1 MENFRPDARVAQLP
15 GLQQRAEFAICC
27 LFRHSIR
34 KRHGETVSPLQG
46 RPTLD
51 PSDEIDEIVQERGL
65 DSRAHDEMALVV
77 QGTPR
82 RDAVVGARHE
92 RDACQAPHPPKE
104 PQLLRL
110 RPLSLYATVATV
122 FGY

>member
-1 MENFRPDARVAQLP
+1 VENFRSDAWVAQLP
-15 GLQQRAEFAICC
+15 GLQQRAEFAIRR
-27 LFRHSIR
+27 FFGYSIR
-34 KRHGETVSPLQG
+34 ERHGETVPPLEG

-51 PSDEIDEIVQERGL
+51 SSDEVDEIVQERGL
-65 DSRAHDEMALVV
+65 DSRAHDEMPLVV

-82 RDAVVGARHE
+82 RYALVGARHE
-92 RDACQAPHPPKE
+92 RDACQTPHPPKE